1 MKTIGILGCGWLGLH
16 LNHYLQDKQY
26 TIKGSTTSEAKI
38 PELRA
43 ANIDPYLVNLQEP
56 NEEQIQLFLKDVDVL
71 VITIPPIRGEESD
84 LYARSFER
92 LIPYLK
98 QQGVQQVMMMSSVS
112 VYSPQ
117 EQEVTEESVDYS
129 NDPTSKQILAAEQL
143 LLNTNEI
150 TSCILRL
157 GGLFGPDRKP
167 VRYIVN
173 RGVLENPDL
182 PVNMI
187 HIRDIVAFTAALLA
201 QGLTTTTIYNLV
213 SPHYKNRLDYYTQE
227 AEELD
232 LTLPPL
238 GENDWKTY
246 RKITGDKIVQQT
258 GIPYQT
264 L

>member
-16 LNHYLQDKQY
+16 LNQHLQDKQY
-26 TIKGSTTSEAKI
+26 NVKGSTTSEAKI
-38 PELRA
+38 PELEA
-43 ANIDPYLVNLQEP
+43 AGIDPYLVNLQDLDEA
-56 NEEQIQLFLKDVDVL
+56 QLRAFLTNLDLV

-92 LIPYLK
+92 LVPYL
-98 QQGVQQVMMMSSVS
+98 QQHGVQQVIMMSSVS
-112 VYSPQ
+112 VYAPD
-117 EQEVTEESVDYS
+117 EQEVTEQSIAYS
-129 NDPTSKQILAAEQL
+129 NDPTSKQILAAEQVL
-143 LLNTNEI
+143 LQARGI

-167 VRYIVN
+167 VRYIIN
-173 RGVLENPDL
+173 RGILDNPDL

-187 HIRDIVAFTAALLA
+187 HIRDIVQFTAAIIA
-201 QGLTTTTIYNLV
+201 QGFTANEVYNLV

-232 LTLPPL
+232 LILPPL
-238 GENDWKTY
+238 GENDRKTH
-246 RKITGDKIVQQT
+246 RKITGNKIVQQT
-258 GIPYQT
+258 GIPYEK